1 MARRRSVAPGCFFEP
16 ADDDIP
22 VNPVIGKKRSSIH
35 FDESPYH
42 RKSVL
47 EDIPDDFITR
57 MYNYTEVVSKEKS
70 DIKNPSG
77 FTVTVAYNKGG
88 YQVVPEGDLDDI

>member
-22 VNPVIGKKRSSIH
+22 VNPVIGKKRGSIH
-35 FDESPYH
+35 FDESPYY

-47 EDIPDDFITR
+47 EDIPDDFVAR
-57 MYNYTEVVSKEKS
+57 MMRSGGTGGELNSKPEAKIP
-70 DIKNPSG
+70 DG
-77 FTVTVAYNKGG
+77 FTIAPAYNKGG
-88 YQVVPEGDLDDI
+88 YQVIPKSDLK

>member
-22 VNPVIGKKRSSIH
+22 VNPVIGKKRGSIH
-35 FDESPYH
+35 FDESPYY

-47 EDIPDDFITR
+47 EDIPDDYITR
-57 MYNYTEVVSKEKS
+57 MYNYTEVVPKEKS
-70 DIKNPSG
+70 DVKNPSG
-77 FTVTVAYNKGG
+77 LLAFW
-88 YQVVPEGDLDDI
+88 Q